1 MKVAVLGAGSW
12 GTALASLLAKEGHT
26 VCLWSFEQGLAQTI
40 NESKENHLYL
50 PGFVLPKSLTATDS
64 ISEAVNGAEVVVS
77 VSPSQFVGGV
87 ISRAAEF
94 IDSRALICSASKGIE
109 TSTLRR
115 MDEVFRSN
123 LSSKQ
128 FSGFSVLSGPSF
140 AKEVAE
146 ELPTAVVVA
155 SEDKDAALV
164 MQKLFQTNYLRVYT
178 GTDIIG
184 VELGGALKNV
194 IALAAG
200 VSGGLGYGSNT
211 QAALMTRGLAE
222 IKRLGIAMGAEP
234 STFLGLAGMGDLVLT
249 CTGDL
254 SRNRTVGYRLGCGE
268 PIETILSDM
277 SSVAEGVK
285 TTESAYELSRS
296 YEVDMPITK
305 EVYKMLKLGGS
316 AEQAIL
322 NLMDREPKSEE

>member
-1 MKVAVLGAGSW
+1 M
-12 GTALASLLAKEGHT
+12 
-26 VCLWSFEQGLAQTI
+26 
-40 NESKENHLYL
+40 
-50 PGFVLPKSLTATDS
+50 
-64 ISEAVNGAEVVVS
+64 
-77 VSPSQFVGGV
+77 
-87 ISRAAEF
+87 
-94 IDSRALICSASKGIE
+94 
-109 TSTLRR
+109 
-115 MDEVFRSN
+115 
-123 LSSKQ
+123 
-128 FSGFSVLSGPSF
+128 SGPSF

-155 SEDKDAALV
+155 SENKDVALV
-164 MQKLFQTNYLRVYT
+164 LQKLFQTNYLRVYT
-178 GTDIIG
+178 GTDVIG

-200 VSGGLGYGSNT
+200 VSAGLGYGNNT

-268 PIETILSDM
+268 SIEHILSDM